1 MDQTKIYNITKKQV
15 SNKIYNKIG
24 LSKSYVNKITDD
36 LINILKHIICNKNTN
51 FKNFGSFR
59 ILYKKERIGRN
70 PKTKILFKI
79 NSRKSLSF
87 LASKKLQN
95 KINRL

>member
-51 FKNFGSFR
+51 
-59 ILYKKERIGRN
+59 
-70 PKTKILFKI
+70 
-79 NSRKSLSF
+79 
-87 LASKKLQN
+87 LQ
-95 KINRL
+95 KFEIP